1 MRKKLLLSFFI
12 LVVAALST
20 STALGQCAPGSPCV
34 GVTSNSSDYW
44 VRGYWQN
51 IQAGNFE
58 CGASGNV
65 DVLFGSSVAAEDY
78 FRVNTINRTAG
89 DHYHNIGPNRGINYY
104 IRFNRYGEV
113 QRDGCLSCTA
123 GCTKG
128 RTNVEDLGP
137 LYGTTAAIRTPNSL
151 TATQGTYFSKIV
163 LTWAKGSDI
172 PDANIRYR
180 IYRDNTSNL
189 IATVSGGTYAY
200 EDSNRNSSE
209 THTYYISTYTDNSF
223 NPGWGTHESGKVAIT
238 GRTYDAQVVATDA
251 TLYNR
256 TKITWA
262 TLAVHSSGDI
272 EVLRNGTQIA
282 VVNKNSL
289 QYSDYDGVPG
299 VKYQYSVRPIENG
312 VSTYAASDS
321 GASRP
326 NGVINGYVRSK
337 FGSGV
342 KDVIMT
348 VTSTIAGTT
357 YTYLDTTDV
366 SGFYQVKDIF
376 YDTAASYR
384 ISPFKGIHSFDPG
397 SVNRTL
403 DLQSNN
409 ALQTNFTDTTVYTV
423 AGKATFTDASG
434 CPLRDADLYLNG
446 KYTGKTTNA
455 LGEYQLTIEDEG
467 QYDIKIAYRNHQFV
481 DSVISLYVEQ
491 DNFGL
496 NFVDIQTD
504 TLIIDLKGGCHNQVA
519 SSATFQIVADSSVA
533 GCFNRLVTFNG
544 IDPVVL
550 SLPAQRYRITL
561 QSANNAAGLFD
572 ANILNNLDQ
581 TNFRVSLISRDT
593 IRDTALVNN
602 YQITQDTFLVTQAN
616 DTILV
621 KGDTTLI
628 GQTTLYS
635 QITPNKRADF
645 VSRGKLKIFVGN
657 LPDSVCVNQSG
668 GMNIIL
674 EQGVSYPLDIQV
686 KETALF
692 GTTYTDCFIDTG
704 TLRIYDDVSDIGLK
718 QYQIFGGKL
727 RYNLSAG
734 LPEVSV
740 NTANPALNFTKLLQ
754 IFATAGTKNTSEFY
768 WPIVIGNRPK
778 TATFTTR
785 APEFPLMVLHDP
797 PGDAS
802 FASFAKDSTY
812 RLKLSNKKSD
822 KFTGGVSGSLRLGF
836 SAKILASF
844 AGIGTITATP
854 SALLA
859 IDGAT
864 AGGYDRN
871 NEDSYEISMNFS
883 ETIST
888 SNSVNFVGPDA
899 DVYVGMSMNVIYATA
914 DIVDYDVANCT
925 IVRDTDLIWGMDSIN
940 TKFIYTGGF
949 IKNTLIPNL
958 EYNRS
963 ITNDTLLKKALTMQ
977 INLWNNTLEKNQRR
991 IDSADYIQNV
1001 SFSAGVGYDYSMTS
1015 TQDSSF
1021 LHEYAVIGNGDYAV
1035 GGGAADGELFE
1046 TLIQA
1051 TLAFETA
1058 NASGNADSSKT
1069 NTTTFTYH
1077 LEDISPGDFYSVNIG
1092 KDKVY
1097 GSPIF
1102 KTFAGTSSCP
1112 NEPGTQ
1118 KRDYPDMTIIP
1129 NALYSI
1135 PVTSPAVFQVSLN
1148 NRSESN
1154 EARTYN
1160 VQIVQESNFDGATIK
1175 LGGIPVT
1182 QTPASFTVGAGQI
1195 LTIPMT
1201 VEPGPYASD
1210 YLNLRLKIQPPC
1222 DQNTYQEISDIITKE
1237 VPFSVTFQTTC
1248 SKIDMYA
1255 PSDNWLINSSNN
1267 NMMPV
1272 VFSNYDR
1279 NNPRLIEI
1287 GLQYR
1292 RTGSYFWTDLPP
1304 IAKADLIDPYYT
1316 YGFNVSQL
1324 PDGPYEIRGYATCGT
1339 QLSSKTYTPT
1349 LSGIIDR
1356 KNLILYGTPSPSDGV
1371 LNVGEDIKV
1380 TFNKP
1385 IDCNEYNEPI
1395 QARLTRVDNG
1405 AVIPA
1410 TFTCNGSELIITT
1423 QPASLINTLN
1433 NVMVSATVDR
1443 AYDPSG
1449 NKQQAQVKWT
1459 FLVNTSPVFWQPS
1472 NLHIAATQGGAG
1484 TGTGKLKNESSGL
1497 QSYTLKKVPSWLIA
1511 GTTSGIISQSGG
1523 IENINFTLAAGLNP
1537 GLYSDTV
1544 IANVLNTDQW
1554 LFVTAEVVKQAP
1566 DWKVD
1571 SSKFQYNM
1579 NIIANFSSNRSDTA
1593 LSKDTKDKIAV
1604 FKGTECRG
1612 TGIIQYVPALNKY
1625 AAFITAYSNATVGDT
1640 LTFGIWD
1647 AQPGVEY
1654 QGLEHLIFINDG
1666 IIGQPAAPFVVHI
1679 GSAVQTK
1686 TLSSG
1691 WDWFSLNVTSGNMT
1705 VANVLKTIEPIT
1717 GSVVKTQNAF
1727 AQYSER
1733 TKTWDGTLTSFD
1745 NLKSYMI
1752 NLPKNDTL
1760 RFAGNQITDT
1770 LIIPVDSGWNWIGYP
1785 RFTYSSPA
1793 EYLAPFAKASNDIF
1807 KSQSQFTTYNGTGW
1821 SGSLSFLEPGDGFKL
1836 KAGNAVNFHV
1846 APGTRAVP
1854 NWNVNVKENEL
1865 NMGVTA
1871 VLQFNGV
1878 EMPESHYLIGAF
1890 RNGKC
1895 ISTGQPNY
1903 LKSIGGYR
1911 IFLSAQGNVADA
1923 NQPLEFKVYDLDND
1937 IEYTPVYDPANFLPD
1952 TTYGLIEQPYVLNVK
1967 TATGLNAI
1975 KYTDGFS
1982 LMQNMP
1988 NPFNGNTIIGYKLP
2002 VASTVNIQV
2011 FDQTGRVIKELVNG
2025 REEAGEHSV
2034 QFSENELPS
2043 GVYYYKMVAGT
2054 FSKTRKMT
2062 ILR

>member
-1 MRKKLLLSFFI
+1 MAMLATAKSSF
-12 LVVAALST
+12 A
-20 STALGQCAPGSPCV
+20 QPCV
-34 GVTSNSSDYW
+34 PGTPCLEFTTYTSDYYTKC
-44 VRGYWQN
+44 YWYS
-51 IQAGNFE
+51 IQSGNFE
-58 CGASGNV
+58 CGADNNV
-65 DVLFGSSVAAEDY
+65 DLLAGSA
-78 FRVNTINRTAG
+78 VNTSNYFTVNSINQTAG
-89 DHYHNIGPNRGINYY
+89 SYNHNIGPAITRTYYVRINRHGK
-104 IRFNRYGEV
+104 V
-113 QRDGCLSCTA
+113 TKSACVTCSA
-123 GCTKG
+123 GCMNDQINAEDEV
-128 RTNVEDLGP
+128 RTGATDG
-137 LYGTTAAIRTPNSL
+137 IRSPDSL
-151 TATQGTYFSKIV
+151 TATSQTYFSKIA
-163 LTWAKGSDI
+163 LTWTKGSDI
-172 PDANIRYR
+172 PNANIKYR
-180 IYRDNTSNL
+180 IYKDNTSNL
-189 IATVSGGTYAY
+189 IATVSGTTFSYV
-200 EDSNRNSSE
+200 DSNLNSSE
-209 THTYYISTYTDNSF
+209 THTYYIATYTDNSI
-223 NPGWGTHESGKVAIT
+223 NPGWGTHESYKAPVT
-238 GRTYDAQVVATDA
+238 GATYDAQVQASDA

-256 TKITWA
+256 TRINWR
-262 TLAVHSSGDI
+262 TLANQSSGDI
-272 EVLRNGTQIA
+272 EILRNGIQIA

-289 QYSDYDGVPG
+289 QYSDYDGTPG
-299 VKYQYSVRPIENG
+299 VKYQYSVRPIQTG
-312 VSTYAASDS
+312 TSTFAASDS

-342 KDVIMT
+342 NNVIMT
-348 VTSTIAGTT
+348 VTSTINGVG

-366 SGFYQVKDIF
+366 SGFYQIKDVF
-376 YDTAASYR
+376 YDTAAVFSITPY
-384 ISPFKGIHSFDPG
+384 KGIHSFDPG
-397 SVNRTL
+397 TLNRTL

-423 AGKATFTDASG
+423 AGKATFANTSG
-434 CPLRDADLYLNG
+434 CPLSDADIYLNG
-446 KYTGKTTNA
+446 NYTGKKTDA
-455 LGEYQLTIEDEG
+455 LGQYQLTIEDEG
-467 QYDIKIAYRNHQFV
+467 QYNISISYRDHKFTS
-481 DSVISLYVEQ
+481 SVIPLYVQE
-491 DNFGL
+491 DSFGV

-504 TLIIDLKGGCHNQVA
+504 TIIIDLKGGCGNQVA
-519 SSATFQIVADSSVA
+519 SSAQFLVVADSSVA
-533 GCFNRLVTFNG
+533 GCFTQVVNFNG

-550 SLPAQRYRITL
+550 VLPAQRYRITL
-561 QSANNAAGLFD
+561 QSADNAAGLFD

-581 TNFRVSLISRDT
+581 TNFRISLVARDT
-593 IRDTALVNN
+593 IRDTAIVNN
-602 YQITQDTFLVTQAN
+602 YQIRPDTILVTQNN
-616 DTILV
+616 DTIRV
-621 KGDTTLI
+621 KGDTTLV
-628 GQTTLYS
+628 GQSTMYS
-635 QITPNKRADF
+635 SFTPVKRADF
-645 VSRGKLKIFVGN
+645 VSRGKLKIFVRN

-668 GMNIIL
+668 GMNIVL

-704 TLRIYDDVSDIGLK
+704 TIRIYDDVGDIGLK
-718 QYQIFGGKL
+718 QYQIFNGRL
-727 RYNLSAG
+727 RYNLTGG

-754 IFATAGTKNTSEFY
+754 IFATVGVKNTSEFY
-768 WPIVIGNRPK
+768 WPVVTGNRPK

-859 IDGAT
+859 INGAT

-871 NEDSYEISMNFS
+871 NEDSYEIAMNFS

-888 SNSVNFVGPDA
+888 SNAVNFVGPDA

-914 DIVDYDVANCT
+914 DIVDYDLANCT

-940 TKFIYTGGF
+940 TKFVYTGGF
-949 IKNTLIPNL
+949 IKETLIPNL
-958 EYNRS
+958 VYNRS
-963 ITNDTLLKKALTMQ
+963 ITNDTLLKKSLTMQ

-991 IDSADYIQNV
+991 IDSADYTSNV
-1001 SFSAGVGYDYSMTS
+1001 SFSAGVGYDYSVS
-1015 TQDSSF
+1015 NTQDSSF
-1021 LHEYAVIGNGDYAV
+1021 LHEYAVIGEGDYAV

-1046 TLIQA
+1046 LLVQA

-1058 NASGNADSSKT
+1058 NASGNADST
-1069 NTTTFTYH
+1069 RAETTTFNYH
-1077 LEDISPGDFYSVNIG
+1077 LEDVSPGDFYSVNIG

-1118 KRDYPDMTIIP
+1118 KRDYPDMTILP
-1129 NALYSI
+1129 NALYNV
-1135 PVTSPAVFQVSLN
+1135 PVTSPAVFQVMLN

-1154 EARTYN
+1154 EARTYD
-1160 VQIVQESNFDGATIK
+1160 VQIVQESNFDGANIK
-1175 LGGIPVT
+1175 LGGIPIT

-1210 YLNLRLKIQPPC
+1210 YLNLILKIQPPC
-1222 DQNTYQEISDIITKE
+1222 DQNTYQEIANTITKE

-1255 PSDNWLINSSNN
+1255 PSNNWLINSTNN
-1267 NMMPV
+1267 NLMPI

-1292 RTGSYFWTDLPP
+1292 KTGSYFWIDLPP
-1304 IAKADLIDPYYT
+1304 ISKNDLIDPYYT

-1324 PDGPYEIRGYATCGT
+1324 ADGPYEIRGYATCGT
-1339 QLSSKTYTPT
+1339 SLSSKTFTPT
-1349 LSGIIDR
+1349 LAGIIDR

-1385 IDCNEYNEPI
+1385 IDCNQYNEPI
-1395 QARLTRVDNG
+1395 IGRLTRVDNG
-1405 AVIPA
+1405 TAIPA
-1410 TFTCNGSELIITT
+1410 TFTCNGNEILITT
-1423 QPASLINTLN
+1423 EPASLINTLN
-1433 NVMVSATVDR
+1433 NVMVTASVDK

-1449 NKQQAQVKWT
+1449 NKQQAPVQWT

-1472 NLHIAATQGGAG
+1472 NLHIDATQGGAA
-1484 TGTGKLKNESSGL
+1484 TGTGKLRNESPSA
-1497 QSYTLKKVPSWLIA
+1497 QAFTLTKVPLWL
-1511 GTTSGIISQSGG
+1511 TTVTNSGNVAQNGL
-1523 IENINFTLAAGLNP
+1523 ENVSFTLAAGLNP
-1537 GLYSDTV
+1537 GVYSDTV
-1544 IANVLNTDQW
+1544 IANVLGTNQW
-1554 LFVTAEVVKQAP
+1554 LFVSAEVVKQAP

-1571 SSKFQYNM
+1571 SSKYQNTM
-1579 NIIANFSSNRSDTA
+1579 SITANFSRNSSDTA
-1593 LSKDTKDKIAV
+1593 LSKDIKDKIAV

-1612 TGIIQYVPALNKY
+1612 VGTMQYIAALNKY
-1625 AAFITAYSNATVGDT
+1625 AAFITAYSNSTIGDT

-1654 QGLEHLIFINDG
+1654 VGLEKLIFVNDG
-1666 IIGQPAAPFVVHI
+1666 IIGQPAAPFIVHI
-1679 GSAVQTK
+1679 GGAVQTK

-1691 WDWFSLNVTSGNMT
+1691 WDWFSLNVTAADMSVN
-1705 VANVLKTIEPIT
+1705 AVLKTLEPVQ
-1717 GSVVKTQNAF
+1717 GSVVKTQNAY
-1727 AQYSER
+1727 AQYNAT
-1733 TKTWDGTLTSFD
+1733 TKTWDGTLKNFD
-1745 NLKSYMI
+1745 NVKSYMI
-1752 NLPKNDTL
+1752 QLDKTDTL
-1760 RFAGNQITDT
+1760 RVSGNLIKDT
-1770 LIIPVDSGWNWIGYP
+1770 LTIPIDSGWNWIGYP
-1785 RFTYSSPA
+1785 RFTYSTPA
-1793 EYLAPFAKASNDIF
+1793 EYLAPFAKATNDLF
-1807 KSQSQFTTYNGTGW
+1807 KSQSQFTTYNGTSWG
-1821 SGSLSFLEPGDGFKL
+1821 GSLSFLEPGDGFKL
-1836 KAGNAVNFHV
+1836 KAANAVNFRV

-1854 NWNVNVKENEL
+1854 DWKVNIRENEL

-1878 EMPESHYLIGAF
+1878 EMPESHYLIGTF

-1895 ISTGQPNY
+1895 ISTGQPEY
-1903 LKSIGGYR
+1903 LKSIGAYR
-1911 IFLSAQGNVADA
+1911 IFLSAQGNAADA
-1923 NQPLEFKVYDLDND
+1923 NQALEFKVYDLDND
-1937 IEYTPVYDPANFLPD
+1937 VEYTPIYEPASFLPD
-1952 TTYGLIEQPYVLNVK
+1952 TTYGLIEQPYVLNVQ
-1967 TATGLNAI
+1967 TVTGINSI

-1982 LMQNMP
+1982 LMQNVP
-1988 NPFNGNTIIGYKLP
+1988 NPFNGNTIIGYRLP
-2002 VASTVNIQV
+2002 VASVVSIQV
-2011 FDQTGRVIKELVNG
+2011 YDQTGRIIKELVNAK
-2025 REEAGEHSV
+2025 EEAGEHSV

-2043 GVYYYKMVAGT
+2043 GVYYYKMIAGT

-2062 ILR
+2062 VLK